1 MAVTGCITKCLEKNS
16 NFCFFLILMALV
28 LQGCVTVAESRT
40 LKQTDIR
47 ISWLMT
53 HYRDAAAFGK
63 LTLGERERVNTAYAA
78 YEPAFKAALQQA
90 GGNYN
95 TPTPENVKAVANEL
109 IQVISSIPDIPH

>member
-1 MAVTGCITKCLEKNS
+1 MAVAGNIPKCLLLTLVALVVQGCIT
-16 NFCFFLILMALV
+16 
-28 LQGCVTVAESRT
+28 AERPRT
-40 LKQTDIR
+40 LKQTDVR

-90 GGNYN
+90 GGNYR